1 MTPRRGYPT
10 ATASQPQ
17 VEQLTLF
24 FGTGTA
30 EATRARREN
39 LVLMSSEYEQ
49 PFGTFTGTLEDL
61 ELREG
66 FGVMERHAVSW

>member
-1 MTPRRGYPT
+1 MEAMVTIAAAGDVH
-10 ATASQPQ
+10 AS
-17 VEQLTLF
+17 
-24 FGTGTA
+24 

-66 FGVMERHAVSW
+66 YGVMERHAVAW